1 MDTSGLN
8 DLEILALQDEI
19 SAMEQEYTD
28 SLIDQKLD
36 EFVDAN

>member
-36 EFVDAN
+36 EFIDAN